1 VAIPPSW
8 RERPRAR
15 PSSPPGRGLD
25 TVLAD
30 TVLADTV
37 LADTVLADTVLADTV
52 LADTV
57 LADTVLAGLCG
68 CGLSDRPARFGRA
81 STPRSPGGSR

>member
-15 PSSPPGRGLD
+15 PSSPPGRGL
-25 TVLAD
+25 
-30 TVLADTV
+30 DTV

>member
-1 VAIPPSW
+1 MAIPPSW

-15 PSSPPGRGLD
+15 PSSPPGRGL
-25 TVLAD
+25 
-30 TVLADTV
+30 
-37 LADTVLADTVLADTV
+37 DTVLADTV

>member
-15 PSSPPGRGLD
+15 PSSPPGRGL
-25 TVLAD
+25 D